1 MKSELVEGFFC
12 PKVGLVSHL
21 LLGTF
26 MESIYTS
33 ELNHCCI
40 SSDRFRATALNA
52 RLCET
57 DIFLKKITK
66 NVYEQCLVFRSVL
79 LLLNSHHWPATV
91 VGAAPP

>member
-33 ELNHCCI
+33 ELNHCCT
-40 SSDRFRATALNA
+40 SSNRFRATALYA

-66 NVYEQCLVFRSVL
+66 VVYEQCLVFSGVL
-79 LLLNSHHWPATV
+79 
-91 VGAAPP
+91 